1 MNINRAFFTKGT
13 KVDTDFIDK
22 EHLISEE
29 IFNMYLKTL
38 SMFSYSGLP
47 EEIDVFDLEYMLQ
60 MNGSCIFTKVD
71 DKYYCFIGGLGGELN
86 AYYHPTEDI
95 VANPYLNLSKN
106 FTIQDEKEGVLIKN
120 DYFYMGLN
128 HINYKYAKMYVES
141 LITSLYQLFNL
152 RLPSIAS
159 SSDSQAIKDLDD
171 LFTGIIK
178 GNKLKSISSQA
189 LIDDIKTQDYMKNV
203 SNVKDVMELQQYYR
217 SQWLIE
223 LGLNANY
230 NMKREAIND
239 SESAMNTD
247 CLLPLI
253 DMMLRCR
260 QQALKK
266 INKKYG
272 TNISVELSSSWKNIR
287 EEVEQMINDEQEQ
300 PKEPEQKETT
310 EEGDS
315 NENN

>member
-1 MNINRAFFTKGT
+1 MNINRAFFTKGKT
-13 KVDTDFIDK
+13 TEDFLDK
-22 EHLISEE
+22 NHLISEE
-29 IFNMYLKTL
+29 IYNMYLKTL
-38 SMFSYSGLP
+38 SMFTYKGLP

-60 MNGSCIFTKVD
+60 VNGSCIFTKVD
-71 DKYYCFIGGLGGELN
+71 DKYYVFIGGLGGELN

-106 FTIQDEKEGVLIKN
+106 FKIQDDKEGVLIKN

-159 SSDSQAIKDLDD
+159 SSDSQATKDLDD

-178 GNKLKSISSQA
+178 GNKLKSITSQA
-189 LIDDIKTQDYMKNV
+189 LLDDIKTQDYMKNV

-217 SQWLIE
+217 SQWFIE

-260 QQALKK
+260 KQALKK
-266 INKKYG
+266 INDKYKL
-272 TNISVELSSSWKNIR
+272 NIEVDLSSSWKNIR
-287 EEVEQMINDEQEQ
+287 EEVETMINDSNEVVTEEQ
-300 PKEPEQKETT
+300 PEEN

-315 NENN
+315 NEDK

>member
-1 MNINRAFFTKGT
+1 MNMNRAFFTKGKT
-13 KVDTDFIDK
+13 TDDFLDK

-29 IFNMYLKTL
+29 IYNMYLKTL
-38 SMFSYSGLP
+38 SMFTYKRLP

-60 MNGSCIFTKVD
+60 VNGSCIFTEVD
-71 DKYYCFIGGLGGELN
+71 DKYYVFIGGLGGELN

-106 FTIQDEKEGVLIKN
+106 FKIQDEKEGVLIKN

-152 RLPSIAS
+152 RLPSIAT
-159 SSDSQAIKDLDD
+159 SSDSQATKDLDE

-178 GNKLKSISSQA
+178 GNKLKSITSQA
-189 LIDDIKTQDYMKNV
+189 LLDDIKTQEYMKNV

-217 SQWLIE
+217 SQWFIE

-266 INKKYG
+266 INDKYKL
-272 TNISVELSSSWKNIR
+272 NIEVELSSSWKNIR
-287 EEVEQMINDEQEQ
+287 EEVEKMIDDSNEVVTEEQ
-300 PKEPEQKETT
+300 PEED

-315 NENN
+315 NEDK